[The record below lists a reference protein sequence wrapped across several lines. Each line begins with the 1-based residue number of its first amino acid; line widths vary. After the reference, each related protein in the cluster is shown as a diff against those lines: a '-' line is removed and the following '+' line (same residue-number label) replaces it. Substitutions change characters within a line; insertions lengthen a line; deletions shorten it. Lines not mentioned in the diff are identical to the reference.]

1 MSEPQAERV
10 REPQAERVRKPQA
23 ERVDDREA
31 IRVRVR
37 RLPHAEGLPLPTRA
51 SAGAAGL
58 DLRAA
63 LAEPRRIEPGAIE
76 RVPTGLVLE
85 VPIGFEM
92 QIRPRSGLAMSH
104 GITLPN
110 TPATI
115 DSDYRGEIVVALIN
129 LGREP
134 FVIEPGMRIAQM
146 ILSRVPSI
154 EWVEAEELSPTP
166 RGSGGFGH
174 TGVD

>member
-1 MSEPQAERV
+1 MSDP
-10 REPQAERVRKPQA
+10 
-23 ERVDDREA
+23 
-31 IRVRVR
+31 IRVRIR
-37 RLPHAEGLPLPTRA
+37 RLPHAAGLPLPTRA

-63 LAEPRRIEPGAIE
+63 LPQPRRIEPGAIE
-76 RVPTGLVLE
+76 RIPTGLVLE
-85 VPIGFEM
+85 VPDGFEM
-92 QIRPRSGLAMSH
+92 QIRPRSGLAMNH

-115 DSDYRGEIVVALIN
+115 DSDYRGEIVVALVN
-129 LGREP
+129 LGPEA
-134 FVIEPGMRIAQM
+134 FVVEPGMRIAQM

-154 EWVEAEELSPTP
+154 EWVEAEELSSTP

-174 TGVD
+174 TGAD